1 MAIFRPEEKKSSGS
15 PYLGVIEVGIIGFSD
30 RAKEFDFADIFLEV
44 ELSVKGSEYSNKM
57 AILGSLDKDASGNIT
72 GGSVLNRM
80 YKLFD
85 AIGCN
90 AGLNVQGVFED
101 ENGNTIDD
109 IATYLNERFTTTGE
123 QYSAY
128 SYKKKPKPGKKIYTE
143 IYPRLYPNT
152 AEGKAQCQQ
161 DTDWLKSKGVIK
173 EADASDMPQQNDTPL
188 ASNALNNL

>member
-109 IATYLNERFTTTGE
+109 IAT
-123 QYSAY
+123 
-128 SYKKKPKPGKKIYTE
+128 
-143 IYPRLYPNT
+143 
-152 AEGKAQCQQ
+152 CQQ

-188 ASNALNNL
+188 AANALNNL